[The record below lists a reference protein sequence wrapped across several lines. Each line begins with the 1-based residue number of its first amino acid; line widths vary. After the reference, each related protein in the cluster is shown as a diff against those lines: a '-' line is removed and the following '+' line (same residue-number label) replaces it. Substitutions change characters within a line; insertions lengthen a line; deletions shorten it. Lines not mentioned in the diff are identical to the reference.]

1 MDSNA
6 GVVEDLETIIPS
18 TIEKTIYGLKLN
30 EDEEM
35 SEEEKEGLSPS
46 MKEACGGKPIVRI
59 KVQETDEDQFNE
71 MAAGGIV
78 SVQQSARQRARVK
91 RQTGCSNVKVSIIS
105 FLR

>member
-35 SEEEKEGLSPS
+35 SEKEKEGLSPS
-46 MKEACGGKPIVRI
+46 MKEACGGKPII
-59 KVQETDEDQFNE
+59 KTKIEKTEKNKFE
-71 MAAGGIV
+71 KMAAGGIEEV
-78 SVQQSARQRARVK
+78 PSTDGARVK
-91 RQTGCSNVKVSIIS
+91 RQTECSNVKVRLE
-105 FLR
+105 FD

>member
-6 GVVEDLETIIPS
+6 GVVEALETIIPS

-46 MKEACGGKPIVRI
+46 MKEACGGKI
-59 KVQETDEDQFNE
+59 
-71 MAAGGIV
+71 
-78 SVQQSARQRARVK
+78 S
-91 RQTGCSNVKVSIIS
+91 CS
-105 FLR
+105 